1 MKPHSWPPFKRSQ
14 ASPLVLSIRSRPTHR
29 RRIEKKKRQKREL
42 APRRDSSVESA
53 ECSYCV
59 AKLFALHAA
68 GILSFMAEGKA
79 LATLEKQ
86 VKNKDWKQARRIG
99 YK

>member
-1 MKPHSWPPFKRSQ
+1 
-14 ASPLVLSIRSRPTHR
+14 
-29 RRIEKKKRQKREL
+29 
-42 APRRDSSVESA
+42 
-53 ECSYCV
+53 
-59 AKLFALHAA
+59 
-68 GILSFMAEGKA
+68 MAEGKA